1 MENTNEF
8 LEENVLDSVVLEEC
22 EQVVELPAEI
32 DESQE
37 RGEEG
42 EIGVNSDEDATMS
55 VLRRYPKVCA
65 RIAELINAHA
75 ESVALEIIGKGL
87 DFDNAV
93 ANADKEGYVRGKNEK
108 IELVKGYRMPQ
119 LDELPDEDGDKPME
133 ILFPHYRKRS
143 FWEGV

>member
-8 LEENVLDSVVLEEC
+8 LEENVLDSVVLEES
-22 EQVVELPAEI
+22 EQVAEHSGEI
-32 DESQE
+32 DEFQE
-37 RGEEG
+37 EKE
-42 EIGVNSDEDATMS
+42 EIGVTNDDDATMS

-87 DFDNAV
+87 DFDNAI

-108 IELVKGYRMPQ
+108 IELVKGHRMTQ
-119 LDELPDEDGDKPME
+119 LDEISEE
-133 ILFPHYRKRS
+133 IGNESMGNFFPRYRKRS
-143 FWEGV
+143 FWEGMQ